1 MKEKNYKFKRFD
13 SFPLPLYLYSSV
25 WSERSPDK
33 GEVTGSNP
41 VIGTNFFQE
50 VIMGITREDIWK
62 YTKHILKNKGIN
74 ISSEIDQL
82 ALRFINKEIDHKE
95 FKRLIEKGFGIK

>member
-1 MKEKNYKFKRFD
+1 
-13 SFPLPLYLYSSV
+13 
-25 WSERSPDK
+25 
-33 GEVTGSNP
+33 
-41 VIGTNFFQE
+41 
-50 VIMGITREDIWK
+50 MGITREDIWK